1 MGVHLNPE
9 PKLVSFVLRFVYDEA
24 SEGATPGEQ
33 GTHGWYGIV
42 RHVQTNSERHFTSWE
57 DVSAFV
63 AQYVD
68 LRKEAQDG

>member
-1 MGVHLNPE
+1 MNPE
-9 PKLVSFVLRFVYDEA
+9 PKLVSFVLRFVYDEP
-24 SEGATPGEQ
+24 SEGATLGEP

-42 RHVQTNSERHFTSWE
+42 RHVQSNSERHFTSWE

>member
-1 MGVHLNPE
+1 MNPE
-9 PKLVSFVLRFVYDEA
+9 PKLVSFVLRFVYDEGPGSA
-24 SEGATPGEQ
+24 VPAQPGAQ
-33 GTHGWYGIV
+33 GWYGIV

-68 LRKEAQDG
+68 LRKEALDG

>member
-1 MGVHLNPE
+1 LNTE

-24 SEGATPGEQ
+24 SEGATPGEHGAQ
-33 GTHGWYGIV
+33 GWYGIV
-42 RHVQTNSERHFTSWE
+42 RHVQSNSERHFTRWE

>member
-1 MGVHLNPE
+1 MNTE
-9 PKLVSFVLRFVYDEA
+9 PKLVSFVLRFVYDEV
-24 SEGATPGEQ
+24 SEGATPGEH
-33 GTHGWYGIV
+33 GTLGWYGIV
-42 RHVQTNSERHFTSWE
+42 RHVQSNSERHFTRWE

>member
-1 MGVHLNPE
+1 MNPE
-9 PKLVSFVLRFVYDEA
+9 PKLVSFVLRFVYDEP
-24 SEGATPGEQ
+24 SEHATPGEHGAQ
-33 GTHGWYGIV
+33 GWYGIV
-42 RHVQTNSERHFTSWE
+42 RHVQSNSERHFTSWE

>member
-1 MGVHLNPE
+1 MNTE

-24 SEGATPGEQ
+24 AEGASPGEH
-33 GTHGWYGIV
+33 GALGWYGIV
-42 RHVQTNSERHFTSWE
+42 RHVQSNSERHFTRWE

-63 AQYVD
+63 AKYVD

>member
-1 MGVHLNPE
+1 LNPE
-9 PKLVSFVLRFVYDEA
+9 PKLVSFVLRFVYDEPSDA
-24 SEGATPGEQ
+24 AAPGEHGEHGAQ
-33 GTHGWYGIV
+33 GWYGIV
-42 RHVQTNSERHFTSWE
+42 RHVQSNSERHFTSWE

>member
-1 MGVHLNPE
+1 MNPE
-9 PKLVSFVLRFVYDEA
+9 PNLVSFVLRFVYDAAPDGA
-24 SEGATPGEQ
+24 SPDGSGAQ
-33 GTHGWYGIV
+33 GWYGIV

-63 AQYVD
+63 AKYVD